1 MINMTALIAS
11 EPSVFGALM
20 RLDRNLLT
28 PQTNGTRSL
37 RRQQNGLDRSG
48 RP

>member
-1 MINMTALIAS
+1 MTALVAS
-11 EPSVFGALM
+11 EVSVYGALM